1 MSRGINKA
9 ILVGNAGKD
18 PEVRYTQ
25 GGTAVATFSLATTER
40 RKGTDG
46 QWTDH
51 TEWHNLVAW
60 GKTAE
65 TCGNYVKKGNKLYV
79 EGRIQSRKW
88 QDKDGNNRYTT
99 EIVVNQLLL
108 LDRAPGGQRPAAAAG
123 GPAAYGGGSD
133 TFVSPS
139 PRSSGADEF
148 PGAEL
153 DDPPFDPNDDVPF

>member
-1 MSRGINKA
+1 MSRGVNKA

-25 GGTAVATFSLATTER
+25 GGNAVATFSLATSDR

-65 TCGNYVKKGNKLYV
+65 TCGNYVKKGNKLYI
-79 EGRIQSRKW
+79 EGRIQTRKW
-88 QDKDGNNRYTT
+88 QDKDGNNRYST
-99 EIVVNQLLL
+99 EIVVNQMLL
-108 LDRAPGGQRPAAAAG
+108 LDKPSGQGQGQRPVVAA
-123 GPAAYGGGSD
+123 GPAAGYD
-133 TFVSPS
+133 AFPAAT
-139 PRSSGADEF
+139 PRSTVDEF
-148 PGAEL
+148 PGPDL
-153 DDPPFDPNDDVPF
+153 DDMGFDPNDDVPF